1 MNRTEERYET
11 DALSKLLHT
20 LMRTLWCVTF
30 SSFSCWRWGLW
41 YLENDASSPLQGHT
55 LYFMVL
61 GNGIQHLYMFAYVY
75 ISTYISPF
83 SKDNC
88 GRGGVNSHFCFLYSW
103 RLHVAKKKPNFTVA
117 CRNPVRVVGTSVESW
132 LSCVIFSYSSHWI
145 VVH

>member
-61 GNGIQHLYMFAYVY
+61 GNGIQHLYMFACVY

-103 RLHVAKKKPNFTVA
+103 RLHVAKKKNL
-117 CRNPVRVVGTSVESW
+117 TSLWPAEILW
-132 LSCVIFSYSSHWI
+132 GLWALLWSHGWAVSFLVI
-145 VVH
+145 VVTE